1 MPGILRMLNYIW
13 GGMILIG
20 ILYAAFHGTMPAVGE
35 AALSSAREAVNLC
48 ITMLGVMGLW
58 LGMMEVA
65 RASGIMERLNR
76 LLKPV
81 LRFLFPNIPQ
91 EHPSMESIG
100 VNLIANILGLGWAA
114 TPAGLK
120 AMEEL
125 AELEEERSGEGTEE
139 KQQSHLSIS
148 EKKEKSKNDFQK
160 EKSVID
166 RKVLRKNEE
175 TVHKKSAANDRERK
189 QSVFGRVASN
199 EMCTFLV
206 LNISSLQLIP
216 VNVIAYRAQYG
227 SASPTAVIGPG
238 LVATLFSTIVAVV
251 FCKLMNRK
259 RKING

>member
-1 MPGILRMLNYIW
+1 MLNYIW

-65 RASGIMERLNR
+65 RASGIMERLTK

-91 EHPSMESIG
+91 GHPSMESIG

-125 AELEEERSGEGTEE
+125 AELEEEREGTKE
-139 KQQSHLSIS
+139 KMQNNLSVI
-148 EKKEKSKNDFQK
+148 EKKEESENDFQK
-160 EKSVID
+160 ENSIADTKS
-166 RKVLRKNEE
+166 LRKNKEKIHGE
-175 TVHKKSAANDRERK
+175 SKREDNKKKHSVSGRAAN
-189 QSVFGRVASN
+189 N

-227 SASPTAVIGPG
+227 SPSPTAVIGPAI
-238 LVATLFSTIVAVV
+238 VATFFSTVIAVV
-251 FCKLMNRK
+251 YCKVMGRK
-259 RKING
+259 CD